1 MICLQRDG
9 RWKVRYHVAFAVVAV
24 LAFVGHLVATFWTEI
39 IWWLPEYIWFVGVL
53 FSILAVYAGLVT
65 ATRGGPDAR
74 GAAIASAVI
83 GGIVFLGLV
92 YSGTTWLFMPEN
104 GYEVFASLG

>member
-1 MICLQRDG
+1 M
-9 RWKVRYHVAFAVVAV
+9 KYHVAYAVVAV
-24 LAFVGHLVATFWTEI
+24 LAFVGHLIATLWTDF

-53 FSILAVYAGLVT
+53 FSILAVYAGMVT
-65 ATRGGPDAR
+65 ATRGGPDGK

-92 YSGTTWLFMPEN
+92 YSGTNWLFMPGS